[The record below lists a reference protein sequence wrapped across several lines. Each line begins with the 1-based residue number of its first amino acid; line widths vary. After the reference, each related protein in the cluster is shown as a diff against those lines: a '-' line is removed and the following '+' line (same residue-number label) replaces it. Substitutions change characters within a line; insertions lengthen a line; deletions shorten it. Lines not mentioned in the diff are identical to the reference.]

1 MTANKFT
8 FKKEKK
14 ETGLASVGNTNPN
27 TVIKLNK
34 LEVGFIYGPNWQSK
48 DNLWGVRLMKKGLE
62 NDWQWTKLKA
72 KFDNEPAAREFLNQN
87 FQKIVDIGLH
97 QEND

>member
-1 MTANKFT
+1 
-8 FKKEKK
+8 
-14 ETGLASVGNTNPN
+14 
-27 TVIKLNK
+27 
-34 LEVGFIYGPNWQSK
+34 
-48 DNLWGVRLMKKGLE
+48 MKKGLE
-62 NDWQWTKLKA
+62 NDWQWTNLKA